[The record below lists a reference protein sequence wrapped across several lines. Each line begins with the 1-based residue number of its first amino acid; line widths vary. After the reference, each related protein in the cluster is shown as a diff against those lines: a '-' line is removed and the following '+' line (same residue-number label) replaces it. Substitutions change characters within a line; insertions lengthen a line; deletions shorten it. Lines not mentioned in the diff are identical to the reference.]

1 MKVICIND
9 NWTLTGIGPKVGD
22 VLEPAWVEMSEGDS
36 YLIFTE
42 YLDVPR
48 PTGYRAKHFRP
59 FYGHLHQE
67 EIYEK
72 EGTILAQRSRDGQKV
87 W

>member
-1 MKVICIND
+1 MKVVCINE

-22 VLEPAWVEMSEGDS
+22 VLEVAWVVMSEGDS

-48 PTGYRAKHFRP
+48 PTGYRAKRFKPHYEP
-59 FYGHLHQE
+59 LHEKKIYQE
-67 EIYEK
+67 E
-72 EGTILAQRSRDGQKV
+72 GTVFAERSRDGT
-87 W
+87 